1 MAEGKEDS
9 EAIHHHQPLPFIEVL
24 CKSSG
29 KIRRFAA
36 GTDAAF
42 AVNLINQKLLSDGGG
57 GANRLL
63 ATHIDAVKEGEEEP
77 VSFGPT
83 SLLVNY
89 GSDWK
94 LQTVVDS
101 NGLCLFLLIGY
112 KGKVHIVRE
121 RVPKAYAHVMLLCVV
136 LNAVFRSYI
145 VIASENSNEPKHKT
159 QTDGSH
165 PMTEKRSSPIS
176 FVYIG
181 KILFAFLL
189 LFVIGAVFT
198 LFLENLPQ
206 LILYINSST

>member
-9 EAIHHHQPLPFIEVL
+9 EADHHHQPLPFIEVL

-36 GTDAAF
+36 GTDAGF
-42 AVNLINQKLLSDGGG
+42 AVNLINRKLLSDGGG

-63 ATHIDAVKEGEEEP
+63 VTHIDAVKEGEEEP

-101 NGLCLFLLIGY
+101 NGY
-112 KGKVHIVRE
+112 KGQVHIGRE
-121 RVPKAYAHVMLLCVV
+121 KVPKAYAHGV
-136 LNAVFRSYI
+136 
-145 VIASENSNEPKHKT
+145 
-159 QTDGSH
+159 DGSH
-165 PMTEKRSSPIS
+165 PMTESRSSPIT

-206 LILYINSST
+206 LILYVNSSI

>member
-101 NGLCLFLLIGY
+101 NGY

-121 RVPKAYAHVMLLCVV
+121 RVPKAYAHGV
-136 LNAVFRSYI
+136 
-145 VIASENSNEPKHKT
+145 
-159 QTDGSH
+159 DGSH

>member
-9 EAIHHHQPLPFIEVL
+9 EANHHRHPLPFIEVL

-29 KIRRFAA
+29 KIRRFSA
-36 GTDAAF
+36 GTDAGF

-57 GANRLL
+57 GGSRLL

-83 SLLVNY
+83 SLLVDY

-94 LQTVVDS
+94 LQTVVQS
-101 NGLCLFLLIGY
+101 NGYEGQ
-112 KGKVHIVRE
+112 VHFGRE
-121 RVPKAYAHVMLLCVV
+121 KVPKAYAHGV
-136 LNAVFRSYI
+136 
-145 VIASENSNEPKHKT
+145 
-159 QTDGSH
+159 DGSH
-165 PMTEKRSSPIS
+165 PIRERQSLPIS

-181 KILFAFLL
+181 KILLAFLL
-189 LFVIGAVFT
+189 LFVIGTVFT

-206 LILYINSST
+206 LILFINSSI